1 MAKSNDLTG
10 QKFGMLTV
18 LYRAENHNGDIYWHC
33 QCDCGEEKD
42 VYAYNLT
49 SGKCKSCGCNRGK
62 AVSARYPDLTGMIFG
77 RLTVESQ
84 AENIGEQRAWNCICS
99 CGNHCVRKTQSLLS
113 KEVPSCGCYRRECV
127 SKAQLN
133 DLTGQ
138 QFGRLKV
145 LHRAEN
151 RNGRVMWHCLCEC
164 GAETNVA
171 AECLVSGMT
180 KSCGC
185 YFLQAQHDRIVDLV
199 GQTFGKL
206 YVHSYAGHDSAGRT
220 QWECVC
226 ECGAHRIVDGC
237 KLKAGRIVSC
247 GCVRSNGEYEIHQ
260 VLNQHHIE
268 YEVQKI
274 FPDCKYIKPL
284 PFDVY
289 IPAKRCAIEYDGEF
303 HYEIIPELH
312 NNLEEQQTRDKIKTE
327 YCASHGI
334 DLIRIPYWEKDNIE
348 SILIERLDIQTDLSA

>member
-1 MAKSNDLTG
+1 MAKCNDLTG

-18 LYRAENHNGDIYWHC
+18 LYRAENRKGDTYWHC
-33 QCDCGEEKD
+33 KCDCGEEKD
-42 VYAYNLT
+42 VCASNLT

-62 AVSARYPDLTGMIFG
+62 AVSARYSDLVGMVFG

-84 AENIGEQRAWNCICS
+84 ADNIGAQRAWNCVCS

-113 KEVPSCGCYRRECV
+113 KEVPSCGCYRREGI
-127 SKAQLN
+127 SKAQTN

-138 QFGRLKV
+138 QFGMLTV
-145 LHRAEN
+145 LYRADN

-164 GAETNVA
+164 GNENDVA
-171 AECLVSGMT
+171 ASCLVSGAT
-180 KSCGC
+180 RSCGC
-185 YFLQAQHDRIVDLV
+185 YFLQTHEPIINMV
-199 GQTFGKL
+199 GHTFGTL
-206 YVHSYAGHDSAGRT
+206 YVESCAGQGSDGRT
-220 QWECVC
+220 KLNCVC
-226 ECGAHRIVDGC
+226 ECGAHKIVDGWG
-237 KLKAGRIVSC
+237 LKSGHIVSC
-247 GCVRSNGEYEIHQ
+247 GCVRSNGEYKIHQ
-260 VLNQHHIE
+260 ILNRYHIE

-274 FPDCKYIKPL
+274 FDDCKNINAL

-303 HYEIIPELH
+303 HYKVIPKLQ
-312 NNLEEQQTRDKIKTE
+312 NNLKGQQIRDQIKTE
-327 YCASHGI
+327 YCASHNI